1 MLRNNHQRCSVRK
14 GVLKNF
20 EKFTGKHL
28 CQSLLFNKIEALRSA
43 TLLKKRLWHSCFPV
57 NFPKFLRTPFL
68 QNISGRLLL
77 NAVKLDSV
85 KLQKQQYTPIPSKAK
100 QNSKIL
106 LFTPWISLYYST
118 QQYYLSVSTI
128 QTNSRNC
135 MYYTKNLCYT
145 INSRKNCRHRILIKK
160 AIVNC
165 IQQPSEH

>member
-28 CQSLLFNKIEALRSA
+28 CQSLHFNKIEALRSA

-77 NAVKLDSV
+77 NAVKLVPV
-85 KLQKQQYTPIPSKAK
+85 KFQKQQYTPIPNKAK
-100 QNSKIL
+100 QNSKI
-106 LFTPWISLYYST
+106 S
-118 QQYYLSVSTI
+118 YYLLHQHKSVLQHTAI
-128 QTNSRNC
+128 LLKCLNNSNKFAPLLLL
-135 MYYTKNLCYT
+135 Y
-145 INSRKNCRHRILIKK
+145 
-160 AIVNC
+160 
-165 IQQPSEH
+165 